1 MTAIAVFLSS
11 LPQTWKAVTALAG
24 AASFGA
30 VVAMTT
36 VGFVSLPEQVA
47 ANTEFRQNHSRE
59 FDALVCVITLPDS
72 IAADSRART
81 RECGL

>member
-1 MTAIAVFLSS
+1 MTAIAAFLTD

-30 VVAMTT
+30 VVAMTS
-36 VGFVSLPEQVA
+36 VGFVGLPDEVQ
-47 ANTEFRQNHSRE
+47 ANTRFRENHSRE
-59 FDALVCVITLPDS
+59 FEALVCVITLPDS
-72 IAADSRART
+72 IAADPRART